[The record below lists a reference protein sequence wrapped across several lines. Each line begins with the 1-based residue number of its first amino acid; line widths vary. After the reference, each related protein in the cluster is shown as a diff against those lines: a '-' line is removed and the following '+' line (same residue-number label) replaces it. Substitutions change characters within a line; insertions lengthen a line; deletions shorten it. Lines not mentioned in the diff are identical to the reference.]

1 MWKGLLCTT
10 ILAHASFS
18 VWAASGIADAYPNK
32 PIRLILG
39 FPTGGADD
47 YIARVIGPKLTERF
61 GQTVNVDNRP
71 GATSTI
77 AAEITARAN
86 PDGYTLILG
95 LNPALAASGSL
106 YPQLRYDLL
115 KDFSYISVVA
125 TSGGVLLAHPSI
137 KAKSVAD
144 LVALAR
150 SDPKAI
156 RYGSAGLAST
166 SHLAMELLQR
176 RTGMELLHVP
186 YKGAGPAVI
195 ALTGGEVQIGFS
207 SVASA
212 MSMIQ
217 AKRLHAL
224 AASSAKR
231 TMALPD
237 VPTVAESG
245 FPGFEVTNT
254 YGILAPAGTPAAV
267 VKLLNAELRNIVQMD
282 EIRAKFVEQ
291 GLEATGSTPDEW
303 KALMEAEVTQWARV
317 IKEAHITVN

>member
-1 MWKGLLCTT
+1 MWKQLLCTT

-18 VWAASGIADAYPNK
+18 VWAAGGIADAYPSR

-47 YIARVIGPKLTERF
+47 YIARLIGPKLTERI

-137 KAKSVAD
+137 KAKSVSE

-150 SDPKAI
+150 SNPKAI

-166 SHLAMELLQR
+166 SHLAMEMLQR

-231 TMALPD
+231 TVALPE

-267 VKLLNAELRNIVQMD
+267 VKLLNAELRNIVRMD

-303 KALMEAEVTQWARV
+303 RALMEAEVSQWARV
-317 IKEAHITVN
+317 IKDAQITVN